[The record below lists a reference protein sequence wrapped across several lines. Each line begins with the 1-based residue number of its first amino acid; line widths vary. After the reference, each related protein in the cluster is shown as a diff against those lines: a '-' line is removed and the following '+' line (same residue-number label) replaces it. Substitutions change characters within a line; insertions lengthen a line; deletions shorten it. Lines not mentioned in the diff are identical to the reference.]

1 MCIKMNFSKKVIV
14 TNHAVER
21 MMERRVDMTPR
32 AWNADKKSPKKY
44 IGDMLKF
51 KNIKRMERKADE
63 LLRFTQEGDLQSE
76 LKNITIKTQYYKYS
90 INSEKKK
97 VEKHDKGF
105 SHLGVNELCQMNLLF
120 T

>member
-32 AWNADKKSPKKY
+32 AWNAYKKSPKKY

-51 KNIKRMERKADE
+51 KNIKRMERKADGVTE
-63 LLRFTQEGDLQSE
+63 VYTRGRYVVRVKE
-76 LKNITIKTQYYKYS
+76 Y
-90 INSEKKK
+90 
-97 VEKHDKGF
+97 HDKNVVLTVF
-105 SHLGVNELCQMNLLF
+105 YQNREKESRKAR
-120 T
+120 